1 MNTLMEHDR
10 FLHARKHQNVDFVYM
25 SAVNAIWCQFT
36 NVTSGAIFPLSFKW
50 SSPGKCHP
58 SCDDTCFSFTS
69 IIFKA
74 CHDSTWKS
82 RQLWN
87 RTSQC
92 RFSCQT
98 VTSKMLFIATFL
110 NFHHRGSSAMSVV
123 DIASSQTSSVI
134 SFSVEPEHP
143 EAIVDH
149 VLPFIGFGNTE
160 CEVNEYIVFPMMTG
174 HYFTFAPSLEAC
186 NSRWCPWDESLDPEK
201 LLHFLVTEVGLYV
214 RIQEHLTRHNFVI
227 TLSTSSNPDMVKTMP
242 FEVHLLSHIET
253 IELLEGNDWKNQNH
267 HLRKAA
273 GHNSVSPYYCGTG
286 YNFSVEGHWKI
297 SMMGNKK

>member
-1 MNTLMEHDR
+1 
-10 FLHARKHQNVDFVYM
+10 
-25 SAVNAIWCQFT
+25 
-36 NVTSGAIFPLSFKW
+36 
-50 SSPGKCHP
+50 
-58 SCDDTCFSFTS
+58 
-69 IIFKA
+69 
-74 CHDSTWKS
+74 
-82 RQLWN
+82 
-87 RTSQC
+87 
-92 RFSCQT
+92 
-98 VTSKMLFIATFL
+98 
-110 NFHHRGSSAMSVV
+110 MSVV

-242 FEVHLLSHIET
+242 FEVHLLFYIET
-253 IELLEGNDWKNQNH
+253 IELLGRTANTGRSRPSWRPSSRKRGRCVALSGPILKASPPGTVISSPFWGCYSPLPSRQSLMHRHRFIVTDGASIFQQLFSSH
-267 HLRKAA
+267 RTDGYHLWLL
-273 GHNSVSPYYCGTG
+273 
-286 YNFSVEGHWKI
+286 FSF
-297 SMMGNKK
+297 